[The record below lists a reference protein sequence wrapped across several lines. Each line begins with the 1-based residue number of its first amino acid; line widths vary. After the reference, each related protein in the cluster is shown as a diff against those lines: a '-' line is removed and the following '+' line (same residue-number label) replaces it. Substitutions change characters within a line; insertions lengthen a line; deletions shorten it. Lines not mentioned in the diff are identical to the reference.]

1 MEHYTQHIIV
11 HGDGITL
18 DLMVKPETDF
28 DDAFKAWDRDAEE
41 YIMVAGWLVD
51 EIEDG
56 GRHDHDVGDVLAR
69 GVLRRDAAQCQL
81 GVPAHGREEVA
92 HVVRDRAE
100 VLWTGLH
107 ALSIRGPRR

>member
-18 DLMVKPETDF
+18 DLMVKPDTDF

-51 EIEDG
+51 EIED
-56 GRHDHDVGDVLAR
+56 
-69 GVLRRDAAQCQL
+69 AA
-81 GVPAHGREEVA
+81 
-92 HVVRDRAE
+92 
-100 VLWTGLH
+100 
-107 ALSIRGPRR
+107 